1 MAKPGDRFR
10 VVPELAQHRF
20 GVLTLI
26 GGGTQLVGLRIAA
39 HMDRLADQLLRTELR
54 VADRLGDPEMLD
66 LRGSK
71 GLVDRLIGPHG
82 TPALLSRSTQKA
94 FGCWRMISARCALSA
109 GRFLARATT
118 VAKS

>member
-10 VVPELAQHRF
+10 IIAELAQHRL

-66 LRGSK
+66 LRVGES
-71 GLVDRLIGPHG
+71 LVD
-82 TPALLSRSTQKA
+82 
-94 FGCWRMISARCALSA
+94 
-109 GRFLARATT
+109 
-118 VAKS
+118 